1 VGIVDLQDVREVM
14 FDRDRYAELC
24 VRDLM
29 ALPAHTVDVSD
40 HMEDVMAA
48 FEASGAWNLPVLE
61 NGRYLGFVSRS
72 RLFNAYR
79 KWRREVSGDEETPP
93 ASV

>member
-1 VGIVDLQDVREVM
+1 
-14 FDRDRYAELC
+14 
-24 VRDLM
+24 
-29 ALPAHTVDVSD
+29 
-40 HMEDVMAA
+40 MAA

-79 KWRREVSGDEETPP
+79 KWLREVSGEEDP
-93 ASV
+93 APGST